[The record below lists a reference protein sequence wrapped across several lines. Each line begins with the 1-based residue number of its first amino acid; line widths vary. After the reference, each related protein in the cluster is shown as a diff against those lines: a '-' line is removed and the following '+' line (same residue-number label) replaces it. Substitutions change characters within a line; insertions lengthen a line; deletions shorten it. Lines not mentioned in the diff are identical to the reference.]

1 MISYKPLMKLM
12 IEKDLTRAD
21 ICKKLNLSCTTLAKL
36 SKGDYLSLRVIEQI
50 CLLLDCN
57 IEDVIRIEK
66 Q

>member
-12 IEKDLTRAD
+12 IEKDLTRAE
-21 ICKKLNLSCTTLAKL
+21 ICKRLNISCTTLAKL

-57 IEDVIRIEK
+57 IEDVVRIEK

>member
-12 IEKDLTRAD
+12 IEKDLTRAE
-21 ICKKLNLSCTTLAKL
+21 ICKRLNLSCTTLAKL

-57 IEDVIRIEK
+57 IEDVVRIEK
-66 Q
+66 

>member
-12 IEKDLTRAD
+12 IEKDLTRAE

-57 IEDVIRIEK
+57 IEDVVRIEK

>member
-12 IEKDLTRAD
+12 IEKDLTRAE
-21 ICKKLNLSCTTLAKL
+21 ICKRLNLSCTTLAKL

-57 IEDVIRIEK
+57 IEDVVRIEK

>member
-12 IEKDLTRAD
+12 IEKDLTRAE
-21 ICKKLNLSCTTLAKL
+21 ICKRLNLSCTTLAKL

-50 CLLLDCN
+50 CLLLDCD